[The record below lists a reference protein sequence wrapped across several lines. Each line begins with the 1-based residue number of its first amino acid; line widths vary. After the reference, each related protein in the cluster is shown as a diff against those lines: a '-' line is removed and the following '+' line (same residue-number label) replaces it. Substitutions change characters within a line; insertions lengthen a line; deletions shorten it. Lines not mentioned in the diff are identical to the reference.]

1 MDNPQFRLYRQ
12 VGFLIGRTGYHHH
25 IANYRHFIEVSNL
38 ARFQTIAL
46 IDAGA
51 RLILTF

>member
-1 MDNPQFRLYRQ
+1 VEL
-12 VGFLIGRTGYHHH
+12 LITRAGYHHH
-25 IANYRHFIEVSNL
+25 ITNYWYFIEVSNL